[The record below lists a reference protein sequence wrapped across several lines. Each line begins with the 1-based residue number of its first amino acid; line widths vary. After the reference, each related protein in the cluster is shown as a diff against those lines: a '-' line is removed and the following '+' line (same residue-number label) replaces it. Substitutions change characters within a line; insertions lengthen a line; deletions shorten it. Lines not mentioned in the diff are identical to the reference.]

1 MALKQIPIA
10 SLKIGMHITKLDI
23 PWMDSPFVRHHLTIK
38 SEKDLK
44 KLLKA
49 GVKKVTIDTMKGED
63 VAKEKNTKKA
73 TTKKSVDKKTVE
85 ENKEPKTVE
94 SVPIEQELNVAKALM
109 DNITTL
115 SDNMNQA
122 LKNDQTIEL
131 EHISPLIEGTLQSL
145 GRNNQAMTTLVNM
158 QRKASNLA
166 NHAFATFS
174 LALNLS
180 IKMELDAE
188 AQHALGLAALLHDTG
203 WLKLPLHLLGK
214 SSRYNDNEVKLTEQ
228 HIAIGYKLLKKNC
241 DLPDL
246 SLRIIEEHHEYCN
259 GSGYPKRLSADK
271 IHTLSKLFSVID
283 LYDELVHGLIDKPAI
298 TPHGALSYLY
308 KMTTNNE
315 LDESIV
321 TALVSVLS
329 IYPVGSI
336 VQLNNKEKGLV
347 FDINHDHPKQPKVR
361 IYYDVCEMAHA
372 EPRVLD
378 LANQKSDSPLEV
390 IKVLD
395 LHNAGVDPAHLM
407 ELS

>member
-10 SLKIGMHITKLDI
+10 SLNIGMHITKLDI

-49 GVKKVTIDTMKGED
+49 GVKKVTIDTTKGDD
-63 VAKEKNTKKA
+63 VAKEKKVKNSIVKKNTE
-73 TTKKSVDKKTVE
+73 D
-85 ENKEPKTVE
+85 NKEPEAIKA
-94 SVPIEQELNVAKALM
+94 VPLEQELNVAKALM

-122 LKNDQTIEL
+122 LKSDKTIEL
-131 EHISPLIEGTLQSL
+131 EQISPLIEDTLQSL
-145 GRNNQAMTTLVNM
+145 GRNDQAMTTLVNM
-158 QRKASNLA
+158 QRKAATLA

-180 IKMELDAE
+180 IKMELDTE
-188 AQHALGLAALLHDTG
+188 AQQALGLAALFHDTG

-214 SSRYNDNEVKLTEQ
+214 KNRYSDSEQKLTEQ
-228 HIAIGYKLLKKNC
+228 HISIGCKLLKKNC
-241 DLPDL
+241 DLPAL
-246 SLRIIEEHHEYCN
+246 SLRIIEEHHESCN
-259 GSGYPKRLSADK
+259 GSGYPKKLTKDK
-271 IHTLSKLFSVID
+271 IHALSKLFRVID
-283 LYDELVHGLIDKPAI
+283 LYVELVHGLMDKPAM
-298 TPHGALSYLY
+298 TPHGALCYLY